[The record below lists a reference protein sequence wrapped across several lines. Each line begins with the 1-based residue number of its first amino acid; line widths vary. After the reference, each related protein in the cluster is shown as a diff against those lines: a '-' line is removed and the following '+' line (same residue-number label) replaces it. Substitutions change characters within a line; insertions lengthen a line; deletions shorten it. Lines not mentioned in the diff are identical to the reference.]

1 MDRFTT
7 GAAIIVL
14 LFGLNA
20 VVHLV
25 RARRGGSTV
34 RPRTPL
40 LKRPVRG
47 LELALDLAAMLCW
60 GAGLLAMHLA
70 PGSDWGK
77 AMAKPWAL
85 ASLYVWLMAAA
96 LLVRI
101 ACVIVRARQGRRAFD
116 GG

>member
-1 MDRFTT
+1 MDWFTT

-14 LFGLNA
+14 LFGLNS

-25 RARRGGSTV
+25 RARRCGSTV

-47 LELALDLAAMLCW
+47 VALALNLGALLCW
-60 GAGLLAMHLA
+60 GAGFLATYVA
-70 PGSDWGK
+70 PGSDWAR

-85 ASLYVWLMAAA
+85 ASLYVWLMAVAF
-96 LLVRI
+96 LVRAACLI
-101 ACVIVRARQGRRAFD
+101 ARALRSRRAFD